1 MRYPTLVLGA
11 CAALA
16 IALPAAV
23 VHTKLV
29 KAEPGIDATVTEA
42 PKQIRLWWSD
52 RTEAALTG
60 ATLLKEDRSP
70 VGVIKMA
77 ETDDSLSTAGA
88 IPVALAPG
96 KYIVMWKTGSRDGH
110 VVRGSYSFS
119 YTPAAKP

>member
-1 MRYPTLVLGA
+1 MRYPTLILGA

-29 KAEPGIDATVTEA
+29 KAEPGIDATVAEA
-42 PKQIRLWWSD
+42 PKEVRLWWSD
-52 RTEAALTG
+52 RTEPALTS

-77 ETDDSLSTAGA
+77 ATDDSLSTAGPV
-88 IPVALAPG
+88 PVALEPG
-96 KYIVMWKTGSRDGH
+96 KYLVMWKTASKDGH
-110 VVRGSYSFS
+110 VVRGSYSFT
-119 YTPAAKP
+119 YTPTAKP